1 MIQLP
6 FDIELMNGKG
16 QPKTFHIRV
25 AGPEDLDKVMQLQ
38 QTIMDAL
45 PNKDVYATYNREES
59 LDALENDYCYMAE
72 ADDGKVAGYSVLIA
86 NTTPVVEKNYGHY
99 FDYDEEHL
107 SRTASLD
114 LTMVPPEYRGY
125 GLQRLFNKIRIGQAL
140 ELGATEGLTSIAPTN
155 PYSYNNFLILNF
167 KIVDR
172 RPLYGGKDRYL
183 LRKEFYETPEGLP
196 ELVPAEE

>member
-16 QPKTFHIRV
+16 VPKVFHIRR
-25 AGPEDLDKVMQLQ
+25 ADPADLDAVLELQ
-38 QTIMDAL
+38 QTIVDAL
-45 PNKDVYATYNREES
+45 PDEEKDIYATYTPEET
-59 LDALENDYCYMAE
+59 LDQLENDYCYMAL
-72 ADDGKVAGYSVLIA
+72 ADGGKVAGYSVLIP

-114 LTMVPPEYRGY
+114 LTMVVPEYRGH
-125 GLQRLFNKIRIGQAL
+125 GLQRLFNKIRIGQAI
-140 ELGATEGLTSIAPTN
+140 ELGATEGLTSISPSN
-155 PYSYNNFLILNF
+155 PYSYNNFLIVNF
-167 KIVDR
+167 EIADR

-183 LRKEFYETPEGLP
+183 LRKEFFKTPEKKPNL
-196 ELVPAEE
+196 L

>member
-1 MIQLP
+1 MIHLP
-6 FDIELMNGKG
+6 FDIELMNGRG
-16 QPKTFHIRV
+16 EPKTFHIRRAV
-25 AGPEDLDKVMQLQ
+25 PEDIDAVMALQ
-38 QTIMDAL
+38 QTIVDAL
-45 PNKDVYATYNREES
+45 PNKDVYATYTYEES
-59 LDALENDYCYMAE
+59 LDALETDYCYMAT

-107 SRTASLD
+107 ARTASLD

-125 GLQRLFNKIRIGQAL
+125 GLQRLFNKIRIGQAI

-167 KIVDR
+167 EIADR

-183 LRKEFYETPEGLP
+183 LRKEFFETPKKKPDL
-196 ELVPAEE
+196 L